1 MLPGTDWRAPP
12 ELRSARTLRDT
23 RFRFARTQPARRIGQ
38 EVGGRWFSGNG
49 PPTNGACGQ
58 GRKGRARH
66 MRYRSTS
73 GKAPLTSLRGAV
85 LRGLAP
91 DGGLYMPVEIARH
104 SPEELEEFRRLP
116 FTEVCFRVVRP
127 FATPDVPEEMLWQ
140 IVAESIN
147 FPVKLVSLS
156 PGLHILE
163 LFHGPTLAFKD
174 FGARFMARLMGYFV
188 RGESR
193 PLTVLVATSGDT
205 GSAVAHGFLGVRGI
219 RVVILYPS
227 KRISEAQEKQFT
239 TLGENITALE
249 VAGSFDDCQRLVKQ
263 AFTDAELNK
272 RTFLTSA
279 NSINIGRLLPQM
291 FYHVAAYRQMPVA
304 SVPLVV
310 SVPSGNL
317 GNLTAGIFAKRI
329 GLPVVMFVAATNA
342 NDVVPEY
349 LSSGEFHPRPAT
361 QTLSNAMD
369 VGNPNNFPRLLDLCR
384 GRLELV
390 RREIWGHAATDDE
403 TLQEMKSIHDRFG
416 YIADPH
422 TAVGVLGWEAYK
434 RANCEPAQGLV
445 LATAHP
451 AKFADVVMRAIGTA
465 PPLPDRLVA
474 CLKREKL
481 SLPMTNAYD
490 DFKQFLDANKG

>member
-1 MLPGTDWRAPP
+1 
-12 ELRSARTLRDT
+12 
-23 RFRFARTQPARRIGQ
+23 
-38 EVGGRWFSGNG
+38 
-49 PPTNGACGQ
+49 
-58 GRKGRARH
+58 
-66 MRYRSTS
+66 MRYRST
-73 GKAPLTSLRGAV
+73 GRQAPLTSLRGAV

-91 DGGLYMPVEIARH
+91 DGGLYMPAEIARR

-127 FATPDVPEEMLWQ
+127 FAGPEIPEEVLWE
-140 IVAESIN
+140 VVSEAIN
-147 FPVKLVSLS
+147 FPVQLVSLS

-188 RGESR
+188 RGETR

-205 GSAVAHGFLGVRGI
+205 GSAVAHGFLGVPGI

-239 TLGENITALE
+239 TLGENIIALE
-249 VAGSFDDCQRLVKQ
+249 VAGTFDDCQRLVKQ
-263 AFTDAELNK
+263 AFSDVELNK
-272 RTFLTSA
+272 RAFLTSA

-291 FYHVAAYRQMPVA
+291 FYHVAAYRQLPVA

-310 SVPSGNL
+310 SVPSGNF

-329 GLPVVMFVAATNA
+329 GLPVTRFIASTNA

-349 LSSGEFHPRPAT
+349 LRTGEFRPRPAT
-361 QTLSNAMD
+361 ATFSNAMD
-369 VGNPNNFPRLLDLCR
+369 VGSPNNFPRLLDLCR
-384 GRLELV
+384 NRLEYV
-390 RREIWGHAATDDE
+390 QREIWGHGATDEE
-403 TLQEMKSIHDRFG
+403 TLSAMKSVHQRFH

-422 TAVGVLGWEAYK
+422 TAVGVIGWEAY
-434 RANCEPAQGLV
+434 RREHPEPAQGLV

-451 AKFADVVMRAIGTA
+451 AKFAEVVMRAIGTA
-465 PPLPDRLVA
+465 PPLPDRLA
-474 CLKREKL
+474 AYLKRPKL
-481 SLPMTNAYD
+481 SLPMSSRYEE
-490 DFKQFLDANKG
+490 FKQFLSS

>member
-1 MLPGTDWRAPP
+1 M
-12 ELRSARTLRDT
+12 
-23 RFRFARTQPARRIGQ
+23 
-38 EVGGRWFSGNG
+38 
-49 PPTNGACGQ
+49 
-58 GRKGRARH
+58 
-66 MRYRSTS
+66 
-73 GKAPLTSLRGAV
+73 

-91 DGGLYMPVEIARH
+91 DGGLYLPVEIARH
-104 SPEELEEFRRLP
+104 SPAELEEFRRLP
-116 FTEVCFRVVRP
+116 FTEVCFRVARP
-127 FATPDVPEEMLWQ
+127 FATPDVAEEVLWQ
-140 IVAESIN
+140 IVSEAIN

-188 RGESR
+188 RGETR
-193 PLTVLVATSGDT
+193 TLTVLVATSGDT
-205 GSAVAHGFLGVRGI
+205 GSAVAHGFLGVPGI

-249 VAGSFDDCQRLVKQ
+249 VAGTFDDCQRLVKQ
-263 AFTDAELNK
+263 AFTDAGLNQHAW
-272 RTFLTSA
+272 LTSA

-291 FYHVAAYRQMPVA
+291 FYHVAAYRQLPVA
-304 SVPLVV
+304 SVPLIV
-310 SVPSGNL
+310 SVPSGNF

-329 GLPVVMFVAATNA
+329 GLPVAKYVASTNA

-349 LSSGEFHPRPAT
+349 LRTGEFHPRAAQAT
-361 QTLSNAMD
+361 YSNAMD

-384 GRLELV
+384 NRLEYV
-390 RREIWGHAATDDE
+390 QKEIWGHGATDEE
-403 TLQEMKSIHDRFG
+403 TLAEMKLLHEKFG

-434 RANCEPAQGLV
+434 RAHPEPAQGLV

-451 AKFADVVMRAIGTA
+451 AKFADVVMKAIGTA
-465 PPLPDRLVA
+465 PPLPERLA
-474 CLKREKL
+474 AYLKREKL
-481 SLPMTNAYD
+481 SLPISSSYD
-490 DFKQFLDANKG
+490 EFKQFLLAQ

>member
-1 MLPGTDWRAPP
+1 
-12 ELRSARTLRDT
+12 
-23 RFRFARTQPARRIGQ
+23 
-38 EVGGRWFSGNG
+38 
-49 PPTNGACGQ
+49 
-58 GRKGRARH
+58 
-66 MRYRSTS
+66 MRYRSTAQ
-73 GKAPLTSLRGAV
+73 KAPLTSLRGAV

-104 SPEELEEFRRLP
+104 SPEELEEFRALP

-127 FATPDVPEEMLWQ
+127 FATPEVPEEVLWQ
-140 IVAESIN
+140 IVSEAIN

-188 RGESR
+188 RGETR

-205 GSAVAHGFLGVRGI
+205 GSAVAHGFLGVPGI

-227 KRISEAQEKQFT
+227 KRVSEAQEKQFT

-249 VAGSFDDCQRLVKQ
+249 VSGTFDDCQRLVKN
-263 AFTDAELNK
+263 AFSDEKLNK
-272 RTFLTSA
+272 LAWLTSA

-291 FYHVAAYRQMPVA
+291 FYHVAAYRQLPVA
-304 SVPLVV
+304 SVPLIV
-310 SVPSGNL
+310 SVPSGNF

-329 GLPVVMFVAATNA
+329 GLPVAHFLASTNA

-349 LSSGEFHPRPAT
+349 LRSGEFHARPAIAT
-361 QTLSNAMD
+361 YSNAMD

-384 GRLELV
+384 GHLDCL
-390 RREIWGHAATDDE
+390 RREISGYSASDE
-403 TLQEMKSIHDRFG
+403 QTVDEMRSIWER
-416 YIADPH
+416 YRYLADPH
-422 TAVGVLGWEAYK
+422 TAIGILGWETYK
-434 RANCEPAQGLV
+434 KEHAEPSQGLV

-451 AKFADVVMRAIGTA
+451 AKFAAVVEKAIGQA
-465 PPLPDRLVA
+465 PPLPERLGKH
-474 CLKREKL
+474 LRQPKL
-481 SLPMTNAYD
+481 SLPISSSYE
-490 DFKQFLDANKG
+490 DFKQYLLAR

>member
-1 MLPGTDWRAPP
+1 
-12 ELRSARTLRDT
+12 
-23 RFRFARTQPARRIGQ
+23 
-38 EVGGRWFSGNG
+38 
-49 PPTNGACGQ
+49 
-58 GRKGRARH
+58 

-73 GKAPLTSLRGAV
+73 RKAPLTSLRGAV

-104 SPEELEEFRRLP
+104 LPPELEEFRRLP
-116 FTEVCFRVVRP
+116 FTEVCFRVARP
-127 FATPDVPEEMLWQ
+127 FASPDVPEEVLWQ
-140 IVAESIN
+140 VVSEAIN
-147 FPVKLVSLS
+147 FPVNLVSLS

-188 RGESR
+188 RGETR

-205 GSAVAHGFLGVRGI
+205 GSAVAHGFLRVPGI

-239 TLGENITALE
+239 ALGENITALE

-263 AFTDAELNK
+263 AFSDAELNK
-272 RTFLTSA
+272 HTWLTSA

-291 FYHVAAYRQMPVA
+291 FYHVAAYRQLPVA
-304 SVPLVV
+304 SVPLIV
-310 SVPSGNL
+310 SVPSGNF

-329 GLPVVMFVAATNA
+329 GLPVAKYVASTNA

-349 LSSGEFHPRPAT
+349 LRTGEFHPRAAQAT
-361 QTLSNAMD
+361 YSNAMD

-384 GRLELV
+384 NRLECV
-390 RREIWGHAATDDE
+390 QKEIWGHRASDQE
-403 TLQEMKSIHDRFG
+403 TLAAMKMLHDRFG

-434 RANCEPAQGLV
+434 REHPEPAQGLV

-451 AKFADVVMRAIGTA
+451 AKFADVVMKAIGTA
-465 PPLPDRLVA
+465 PPLPDRLA
-474 CLKREKL
+474 AYLKCEKL
-481 SLPMTNAYD
+481 SLPISSSYD
-490 DFKQFLDANKG
+490 EFKQFLLSQ

>member
-1 MLPGTDWRAPP
+1 
-12 ELRSARTLRDT
+12 
-23 RFRFARTQPARRIGQ
+23 
-38 EVGGRWFSGNG
+38 
-49 PPTNGACGQ
+49 
-58 GRKGRARH
+58 
-66 MRYRSTS
+66 
-73 GKAPLTSLRGAV
+73 V

-91 DGGLYMPVEIARH
+91 DGGLYLPVEIARH
-104 SPEELEEFRRLP
+104 SPAELEEFRRLP
-116 FTEVCFRVVRP
+116 FTEVCFRVARP
-127 FATPDVPEEMLWQ
+127 FATPDVPEEVLWQ
-140 IVAESIN
+140 VVSEAIN

-188 RGESR
+188 RGETR

-205 GSAVAHGFLGVRGI
+205 GSAVAHGFLRVPGI

-249 VAGSFDDCQRLVKQ
+249 VAGTFDDCQRLVKH
-263 AFTDAELNK
+263 AFTDAELNQ
-272 RTFLTSA
+272 RTWLTSA

-291 FYHVAAYRQMPVA
+291 FYHVAAYRQLPVA
-304 SVPLVV
+304 SVPLIV
-310 SVPSGNL
+310 SVPSGNF

-329 GLPVVMFVAATNA
+329 GLPVAKYVASTNA

-349 LSSGEFHPRPAT
+349 LRTGEFHPRAAQAT
-361 QTLSNAMD
+361 YSNAMD

-384 GRLELV
+384 NRLEYV
-390 RREIWGHAATDDE
+390 QKEIWGHGATDEE
-403 TLQEMKSIHDRFG
+403 TLAEMKLLHDKFG

-434 RANCEPAQGLV
+434 RDHPEPAQGLV

-451 AKFADVVMRAIGTA
+451 AKFADVVMKAIGTA
-465 PPLPDRLVA
+465 PPLPERLA
-474 CLKREKL
+474 AYLKREKL
-481 SLPMTNAYD
+481 SLPISSSYD
-490 DFKQFLDANKG
+490 EFKQFLLAQ

>member
-1 MLPGTDWRAPP
+1 
-12 ELRSARTLRDT
+12 
-23 RFRFARTQPARRIGQ
+23 
-38 EVGGRWFSGNG
+38 
-49 PPTNGACGQ
+49 
-58 GRKGRARH
+58 
-66 MRYRSTS
+66 MRYRST
-73 GKAPLTSLRGAV
+73 GRKAALTSLRGAV

-91 DGGLYMPVEIARH
+91 DGGLYLPVEIARR
-104 SPEELEEFRRLP
+104 SPAELEEFRKLP
-116 FTEVCFRVVRP
+116 FTEVCFRVVKP
-127 FATPDVPEEMLWQ
+127 FATPDVPEEVLWQ
-140 IVAESIN
+140 IVAEAIN

-188 RGESR
+188 RAETR

-205 GSAVAHGFLGVRGI
+205 GSAVAHGFLGVPGI

-263 AFTDAELNK
+263 AFSDVELNK
-272 RTFLTSA
+272 RAFLTSA

-291 FYHVAAYRQMPVA
+291 FYHVAAYRQLPVA
-304 SVPLVV
+304 SVPLIV
-310 SVPSGNL
+310 SVPSGNF
-317 GNLTAGIFAKRI
+317 GNLTAGLFAKRM
-329 GLPVVMFVAATNA
+329 GLPVAMYVASTNA

-349 LSSGEFHPRPAT
+349 LLSGEFHPRPAT
-361 QTLSNAMD
+361 QTYSNAMD

-384 GRLELV
+384 GRIEYV

-403 TLQEMKSIHDRFG
+403 TLAEMKSLHQRFG

-434 RANCEPAQGLV
+434 REHSEPAQGLV

-451 AKFADVVMRAIGTA
+451 AKFADVVKRAIGTA
-465 PPLPDRLVA
+465 PPLPDRLA
-474 CLKREKL
+474 AYLKREKL
-481 SLPMTNAYD
+481 SVPMSSAYE
-490 DFKQFLDANKG
+490 DFKEFLLGQ

>member
-1 MLPGTDWRAPP
+1 
-12 ELRSARTLRDT
+12 
-23 RFRFARTQPARRIGQ
+23 
-38 EVGGRWFSGNG
+38 
-49 PPTNGACGQ
+49 
-58 GRKGRARH
+58 

-73 GKAPLTSLRGAV
+73 REAPLTSLRGAV

-91 DGGLYMPVEIARH
+91 DGGLYMPVEIARR
-104 SPEELEEFRRLP
+104 SPTELEEFRKLP

-127 FATPDVPEEMLWQ
+127 FAGAEVPEEILWQ
-140 IVAESIN
+140 VVSEAIN

-188 RGESR
+188 REETR

-205 GSAVAHGFLGVRGI
+205 GSAVAHGFFRVPGI

-227 KRISEAQEKQFT
+227 KRISDAQEKQFT

-249 VAGSFDDCQRLVKQ
+249 IAGSFDDCQRLVKQ
-263 AFTDAELNK
+263 AFADVELNK
-272 RTFLTSA
+272 RAFLTSA

-291 FYHVAAYRQMPVA
+291 FYHVAAYRQLPVA
-304 SVPLVV
+304 SVPLIV
-310 SVPSGNL
+310 SVPSGNF
-317 GNLTAGIFAKRI
+317 GNLTAGLFAKRI
-329 GLPVVMFVAATNA
+329 GLPVTRFVASTNA

-349 LSSGEFHPRPAT
+349 LRTGEFRPHAAHAT
-361 QTLSNAMD
+361 VSNAMD

-384 GRLELV
+384 GRLEYV
-390 RREIWGHAATDDE
+390 QKEIWGHGATDAE
-403 TLQEMKSIHDRFG
+403 TLAAMKNVYEKYS

-422 TAVGVLGWEAYK
+422 TAVGILGWEAYRK
-434 RANCEPAQGLV
+434 AHAEPAQGLV

-451 AKFADVVMRAIGTA
+451 AKFAEIVTRAIGTA
-465 PPLPDRLVA
+465 PRLPARLA
-474 CLKREKL
+474 SHLKKEKL
-481 SLPMTNAYD
+481 ALPMNNSYEE
-490 DFKQFLDANKG
+490 FKEYLLTH

>member
-1 MLPGTDWRAPP
+1 
-12 ELRSARTLRDT
+12 
-23 RFRFARTQPARRIGQ
+23 
-38 EVGGRWFSGNG
+38 
-49 PPTNGACGQ
+49 
-58 GRKGRARH
+58 

-73 GKAPLTSLRGAV
+73 RKAPLTSLRGAV

-104 SPEELEEFRRLP
+104 SPEELEEFRKLP
-116 FTEVCFRVVRP
+116 FTEVCFRVVKP
-127 FATPDVPEEMLWQ
+127 FATPDVPEEVLWQ
-140 IVAESIN
+140 IVSEAIN

-205 GSAVAHGFLGVRGI
+205 GSAVAHGFLGVPGI

-249 VAGSFDDCQRLVKQ
+249 VAGTFDDCQRLVKQ
-263 AFTDAELNK
+263 AFSDVELNK
-272 RTFLTSA
+272 TAFLTSA

-291 FYHVAAYRQMPVA
+291 FYHVAAYRQLPVA
-304 SVPLVV
+304 SVPLIV
-310 SVPSGNL
+310 SVPSGNF

-329 GLPVVMFVAATNA
+329 GLPVSKFIASTNV
-342 NDVVPEY
+342 NDVVPQY
-349 LSSGEFHPRPAT
+349 LRSGQFCPRPAT
-361 QTLSNAMD
+361 ATYSNAMD

-384 GRLELV
+384 GRLEYV
-390 RREIWGHAATDDE
+390 QKEIWGHAATDQE
-403 TLQEMKSIHDRFG
+403 TLCEMKAVHERFG
-416 YIADPH
+416 YLPDPH
-422 TAVGVLGWEAYK
+422 TAVGVFCWEAYK
-434 RANCEPAQGLV
+434 LEHAEPAQGLV

-451 AKFADVVMRAIGTA
+451 AKFAEVVKKAIGIA
-465 PPLPDRLVA
+465 PPLPERLA
-474 CLKREKL
+474 GYLKREKL
-481 SLPMTNAYD
+481 SLPMSSSYE
-490 DFKQFLDANKG
+490 DFKQFLISC

>member
-1 MLPGTDWRAPP
+1 
-12 ELRSARTLRDT
+12 
-23 RFRFARTQPARRIGQ
+23 
-38 EVGGRWFSGNG
+38 
-49 PPTNGACGQ
+49 
-58 GRKGRARH
+58 

-73 GKAPLTSLRGAV
+73 RKAPLTSLRGAV

-91 DGGLYMPVEIARH
+91 DGGLYMPAEIARH
-104 SPEELEEFRRLP
+104 SQEELDEFRKLP

-127 FATPDVPEEMLWQ
+127 FATPDVPEEVLWR
-140 IVAESIN
+140 IVSEAIN
-147 FPVKLVSLS
+147 FPVRLVSLS

-188 RGESR
+188 RGETR

-205 GSAVAHGFLGVRGI
+205 GSAVAHGFLGVPGI
-219 RVVILYPS
+219 RVLILYPS

-249 VAGSFDDCQRLVKQ
+249 VAGTFDDCQRLVKQ
-263 AFTDAELNK
+263 AFSDVELNN
-272 RTFLTSA
+272 TAFLTSA

-291 FYHVAAYRQMPVA
+291 FYHVAAYRQLPVA

-310 SVPSGNL
+310 SVPSGNF

-329 GLPVVMFVAATNA
+329 GLPVEKFIASTNI
-342 NDVVPEY
+342 NDVVPQY
-349 LSSGEFHPRPAT
+349 LRSGQFCPRPAT
-361 QTLSNAMD
+361 ATCSNAMD

-384 GRLELV
+384 GRLEYV
-390 RREIWGHAATDDE
+390 KKEIWGHRATDEE
-403 TLQEMKSIHDRFG
+403 TLREMKKIHERFG
-416 YIADPH
+416 YLADPH
-422 TAVGVLGWEAYK
+422 TAVGVFCWEAYK
-434 RANCEPAQGLV
+434 REHTEPAQGLV

-451 AKFADVVMRAIGTA
+451 AKFAEVVSRTIGSA
-465 PPLPDRLVA
+465 PALPERLAA

-481 SLPMTNAYD
+481 SLPMSSKYE
-490 DFKQFLDANKG
+490 DFKEFLLTH